1 MCVQFDDVS
10 NEFKD
15 GASDV
20 NGSFPYIVSGSR
32 DTTVRVW
39 DARTLRA
46 VHTLTDHTD
55 WVKRVQFDSNKI
67 VSGSYDCT
75 IKVRCDGGC

>member
-10 NEFKD
+10 TESKD
-15 GASDV
+15 GEPPILGD
-20 NGSFPYIVSGSR
+20 GSFPYIVSGSR

-39 DARTLRA
+39 DARTLRS

-75 IKVRCDGGC
+75 VKV

>member
-1 MCVQFDDVS
+1 MCVQFDDVVE
-10 NEFKD
+10 NPQD
-15 GASDV
+15 GAS
-20 NGSFPYIVSGSR
+20 SLSISSPYIVSGSR

-39 DARTLRA
+39 DVRTLRP

-55 WVKRVQFDSNKI
+55 WVRRVQFDHNRI

-75 IKVRCDGGC
+75 LKV